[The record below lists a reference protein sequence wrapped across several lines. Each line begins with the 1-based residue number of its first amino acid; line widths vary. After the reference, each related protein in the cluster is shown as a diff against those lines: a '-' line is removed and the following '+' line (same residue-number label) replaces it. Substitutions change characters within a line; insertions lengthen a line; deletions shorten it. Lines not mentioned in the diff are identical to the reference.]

1 MKKLLLG
8 IYICHTACY
17 SSPIPG
23 TEDVIDPP
31 PPAPIDD
38 YQIWL
43 IVVMLLSACYFLN
56 KSTTQKQ
63 KNETN
68 SK

>member
-17 SSPIPG
+17 SSPIPEF
-23 TEDVIDPP
+23 EDPIDPP

-63 KNETN
+63 RNETN